1 MDLTFKG
8 SVMVSDYCIAK
19 TVRHKK
25 AFTLIE
31 LLVVIAIIALLL
43 AVILPAL
50 RLAKEQARSV
60 VCKAHLRG
68 LGLAVTSYLEENDS
82 AFNTAT
88 NWGLW
93 EDPDTG
99 EDYDMNHYRG
109 YWGIAYYQYADN
121 KKIFTCPST
130 VFCDFWMLP
139 WEEFNGWPI
148 KRLEEMFHYCHYGLN
163 GYLPSYL
170 DNSVSPPEFVKIRIT
185 DFRTPGNII
194 FAQDH
199 TEQLLDSI
207 SSDMYCIGPDVS
219 VNLTQ
224 WRGYQRDYPD
234 IYPAAVSD
242 CFRHV
247 RSSYA
252 RKQPYNYLS
261 VDKGR
266 ANNLWLDGHVSAIDE
281 TLGEDVPVRWYTG
294 KSDN

>member
-1 MDLTFKG
+1 MKNQ
-8 SVMVSDYCIAK
+8 
-19 TVRHKK
+19 K

-50 RLAKEQARSV
+50 RLAKEQARNV

-68 LGLAVTSYLEENDS
+68 LGLAVMAYLEENEN
-82 AFNTAT
+82 AFNTVR
-88 NWGLW
+88 NDGLW

-99 EDYDMNHYRG
+99 EELSATDG
-109 YWGIAYYQYADN
+109 SAYWGIAYSYYADT
-121 KKIFTCPST
+121 KEVFTCPST
-130 VFCDFWMLP
+130 VVCDFWMLP
-139 WEEFNGWPI
+139 WEPFADWPI
-148 KRLEEMFHYCHYGLN
+148 NKLEEMYHYCHYGHN
-163 GYLPSYL
+163 GYLPTT
-170 DNSVSPPEFVKIRIT
+170 KITEYKI
-185 DFRTPGNII
+185 PSKVI

-207 SSDMYCIGPDVS
+207 NSDMYCIGPEVS

-224 WRGYQRDYPD
+224 WRGYQRDYPN

-247 RSSYA
+247 RASYL
-252 RKQPYNYLS
+252 RKRPHDYLS

-266 ANNLWLDGHVSAIDE
+266 ANNLWLDGHISAIDE

-294 KSDN
+294 ESERN